1 MTHTRTTFPHQIIGP
16 LRQRVG
22 TLEATGRDH
31 EAQIQNL
38 TSTVAKERATRTEL
52 QDHNKV
58 CELLAAS
65 SHARTTVTANCVL
78 RHPITQAL
86 ADEVAALKKRQAE
99 LLRQVKKLRLR
110 WGSEG
115 GSILDNALVRAAC
128 YACVWPSM
136 LRLRSPHAPTSARLQ
151 SAKLQGELQEA
162 QLHEDALAE
171 QLGSL
176 KSQV

>member
-1 MTHTRTTFPHQIIGP
+1 MRRHPTRVTHTRTAFPHQIIGP

-78 RHPITQAL
+78 RYTLTQAL

-99 LLRQVKKLRLR
+99 LVRQVKKLRLR

-115 GSILDNALVRAAC
+115 GSILDNALVRASG
-128 YACVWPSM
+128 V
-136 LRLRSPHAPTSARLQ
+136 LRLRVAQHASP
-151 SAKLQGELQEA
+151 
-162 QLHEDALAE
+162 ALTACSDLRPPPE
-171 QLGSL
+171 RQASG
-176 KSQV
+176 